1 MKKFT
6 KTFIITFLIS
16 FFVVACSDDFVRVTS
31 NNIDTE
37 NYFNSEEEFESALI
51 GAYDLLQST
60 FYNVLV
66 GEIASDNTLAGGE
79 NASDGS
85 AIQQIDD
92 MIHTP
97 VNVQLRDIWGWMFAG
112 INRANFILEFQ
123 EKVDFENKP
132 NIIAQAKFLRAY
144 YYFELVK
151 WFGPVPLVVDQRIN
165 FGDQFGL
172 DRTPVADIYSQIEK
186 DLAEAIQDLPEQ
198 QLMIGKVTKG
208 AAQGLLGKVY
218 LYNDKFAESADIL
231 DQLISSN
238 NYDLVPLFADLF
250 ENDTNFEFLTSS
262 NDDENDVH
270 LDSDQIHIED
280 HILVTGKDVLY
291 TSESPVEGLSSGSTY
306 YAIVVDYNT
315 IKLANSKLEAESNI
329 SIDLTGFSES
339 AHSLYAQFENSIE
352 SVFEVQYSDQ
362 EGGSFDCFQCSEG
375 NIAVGFNG
383 IRKYIGTP
391 FGPRF
396 ESGYS
401 FNVPTQEAYDAYNAA
416 DLRRDIS
423 ILNIEKWVAEWAE
436 LGVSITYG
444 EGNEHTGF
452 FNRKYISRRRDLNIP
467 DPNLTNPNNYR
478 AIRFADVLLMA
489 AEAHNRKTN
498 PDDVKALEYM
508 NRVRTRAFGNTDY
521 NTVATGNTLRQL
533 IWNERRLELMGEGH
547 RFFDLVRTGQ
557 AANYIDGFETGK
569 HELFPIPGVEIELT
583 GNIWEQ
589 NPGY

>member
-79 NASDGS
+79 SATDGP

-112 INRANFILEFQ
+112 VNRANFILEFQ
-123 EKVDFENKP
+123 DKIDFENKP

-151 WFGPVPLVVDQRIN
+151 WFGPVPLVVDKRIN
-165 FGDQFGL
+165 FGDQFDL
-172 DRTPVADIYSQIEK
+172 DRTPVAEIYAQIEK
-186 DLAEAIQDLPEQ
+186 DLIEAIQDLPEQ
-198 QLMIGKVTKG
+198 QLMVGKVTKG

-218 LYNDKFAESADIL
+218 LYNDKFAESADVL

-238 NYDLVPLFADLF
+238 NYDLVPFFADLF
-250 ENDTNFEFLTSS
+250 ENDTNFEFSTSS
-262 NDDENDVH
+262 DDDENHVD
-270 LDSDQIHIED
+270 LDSNEIHLED
-280 HILVTGKDVLY
+280 HILITGKDVLY
-291 TSESPVEGLSSGSTY
+291 TSVTPIEGLSSGSTY

-315 IKLANSKLEAESNI
+315 IKLASSKLEAESNI
-329 SIDLTGFSES
+329 SIDLTGFSEGD
-339 AHSLYAQFENSIE
+339 HSLYAQYENSIE
-352 SVFEVQYSDQ
+352 SVFEVQYTDL

-401 FNVPTQEAYDAYNAA
+401 FNVPTQEAYDAFNDA
-416 DLRRDIS
+416 DLRKDIS
-423 ILNIEKWVAEWAE
+423 ILNIEKWVAEWAD
-436 LGVSITYG
+436 LGVTITYG

-498 PDDVKALEYM
+498 PDDAKALEYL

-521 NTVATGNTLRQL
+521 NTLATGSTLTQL

-557 AANYIDGFETGK
+557 AANHIDGFQTGK